1 VAIILLKN
9 LVFSM
14 NKSFK
19 NFIIIFL
26 FGISSGLPIS
36 LILSTIKPLLVD
48 KGFDLKTIGLFSLV
62 SIPYSLK
69 FIISPFIDSKALPIL
84 TRIFG
89 QRKSW
94 IIFSQALLAIFIS
107 SFGIIQISNSL
118 FFIACFAILIAIASA
133 TQDIVIDAYRIE
145 ITSAEN
151 QGLAAS
157 FYVYGYRLG
166 MLISGALALALAEKI
181 SWQAV
186 YILMAVFMC
195 CCFITTLVAN
205 ESRKNWQPKK
215 YKFAQW
221 YRNFIIEPFV
231 DFSRHNN
238 WLLILIFI
246 ILFKLTDIF
255 AGNLTL
261 PFLMEIGFT
270 KIEIATI
277 TKTFGLFATL
287 FGVLIGG
294 ILVKKI
300 GLIKSLW
307 IAIFMQAVSNLAF
320 SYLALKGKDNGL
332 LYLVIFIENS
342 SGGIGD
348 SVFVAYLSSLCNIA
362 FSATQYSLLSSL
374 ASFSRSFLA
383 ASAGIFAQSLGWF
396 GFFIFS
402 TILALP
408 CFILLFIITFNK
420 NLKKT

>member
-1 VAIILLKN
+1 
-9 LVFSM
+9 M

-19 NFIIIFL
+19 NFIIIFF

-36 LILSTIKPLLVD
+36 LILSTLKPLLVD
-48 KGFDLKTIGLFSLV
+48 KGFDLKTIGFFSLV

-69 FIISPFIDSKALPIL
+69 FFVSPFIDSKPLPIL
-84 TRIFG
+84 TKIFG

-94 IIFSQALLAIFIS
+94 IIFSQFLLVIFITSMGFAQITS
-107 SFGIIQISNSL
+107 SL
-118 FFIACFAILIAIASA
+118 TLIAFFAVLIGIASA

-145 ITSAEN
+145 ITSLEN
-151 QGLAAS
+151 QGLASS
-157 FYVYGYRLG
+157 FYVYGYRVG

-186 YILMAVFMC
+186 YILMGFFMS
-195 CCFITTLVAN
+195 CCFVTTLIAN

-215 YKFAQW
+215 YKFREW
-221 YRNFIIEPFV
+221 CKNFVLEPFR
-231 DFSRHNN
+231 DFAKHKN

-261 PFLMEIGFT
+261 PFLMEVGFS

-300 GLIKSLW
+300 GIFKSLW
-307 IAIFMQAVSNLAF
+307 IAIIMQGISNLAF
-320 SYLALKGKDNGL
+320 SYLALEGKNINL

-348 SVFVAYLSSLCNIA
+348 SVFVAYLSSLCNVA

-374 ASFSRSFLA
+374 ASFSRSFLS
-383 ASAGIFAQSLGWF
+383 ASAGIFAESLGWF

-402 TILALP
+402 TILAVP
-408 CFILLFIITFNK
+408 CIILLFIITFNK
-420 NLKKT
+420 KFSKN

>member
-1 VAIILLKN
+1 
-9 LVFSM
+9 M
-14 NKSFK
+14 NKSFR
-19 NFIIIFL
+19 NFIIIFF

-36 LILSTIKPLLVD
+36 LILSTLKSLLVD
-48 KGFDLKTIGLFSLV
+48 KGFDLKTIGFFSLV

-69 FIISPFIDSKALPIL
+69 FFVSPFIDSKSLPIL
-84 TRIFG
+84 TKIFG

-94 IIFSQALLAIFIS
+94 IIFSQALLVIFIATLSIVQVSASLFWIAFFAIF
-107 SFGIIQISNSL
+107 
-118 FFIACFAILIAIASA
+118 IAIASA

-145 ITSAEN
+145 IINKEN
-151 QGLAAS
+151 QGLASS

-181 SWQAV
+181 SWQTV
-186 YILMAVFMC
+186 YILMAIFMS
-195 CCFITTLVAN
+195 CCFITTLIAK
-205 ESRKNWQPKK
+205 ESRQNWQPKK
-215 YKFAQW
+215 YNFSQW
-221 YRNFIIEPFV
+221 YKNYIIEPFV
-231 DFSRHNN
+231 DFSKHRN
-238 WLLILIFI
+238 WLVILFFI

-261 PFLMEIGFT
+261 PFLMDIGFT

-307 IAIFMQAVSNLAF
+307 LAILMQSISNLAF
-320 SYLALKGKDNGL
+320 SYLAIEGKNNGL
-332 LYLVIFIENS
+332 LYWVIFIENS

-348 SVFVAYLSSLCNIA
+348 SVFVAYLSSLCNVA

-374 ASFSRSFLA
+374 ASFSRSFLS
-383 ASAGIFAQSLGWF
+383 ASSGIFAQSLGWF

-408 CFILLFIITFNK
+408 CIALLFIITFNK
-420 NLKKT
+420 NFKKN

>member
-1 VAIILLKN
+1 MK
-9 LVFSM
+9 
-14 NKSFK
+14 KSFK
-19 NFIIIFL
+19 NFIIIFF

-36 LILSTIKPLLVD
+36 LILSTLKPLLVD
-48 KGFDLKTIGLFSLV
+48 QGFDLKTIGFFSLV

-69 FIISPFIDSKALPIL
+69 FFVSPFIDSKSLGIL
-84 TRIFG
+84 TKIFG

-94 IIFSQALLAIFIS
+94 IILSQILLVIFIASLGMVQITQSLQLIAIF
-107 SFGIIQISNSL
+107 
-118 FFIACFAILIAIASA
+118 AVLIGIASA

-145 ITSAEN
+145 ITSVQN
-151 QGLAAS
+151 QGLASS

-166 MLISGALALALAEKI
+166 MLISGALALALSEKI

-186 YILMAVFMC
+186 YILMAIFMS

-205 ESRKNWQPKK
+205 ESRENWQPKK
-215 YKFAQW
+215 YKFFEW
-221 YRNFIIEPFV
+221 FKNFVIEPFH
-231 DFSRHNN
+231 DFTRHNN

-246 ILFKLTDIF
+246 VLFKLTDIF

-261 PFLMEIGFT
+261 PFLMEVGFS
-270 KIEIATI
+270 KIEIAGI

-300 GLIKSLW
+300 GIIKSLW
-307 IAIFMQAVSNLAF
+307 IAIIMQGVSNLAF
-320 SYLALKGKDNGL
+320 SYLALEGRNTDL

-348 SVFVAYLSSLCNIA
+348 SVFVAYLSSLCNVT

-374 ASFSRSFLA
+374 ASFSRSFLS
-383 ASAGIFAQSLGWF
+383 ASAGIFAESLGWF

-402 TILALP
+402 TILAIP
-408 CFILLFIITFNK
+408 CIILLFIITFNQ
-420 NLKKT
+420 NLKKN